1 MSKDNNISTLL
12 ANLSPQLNEGKYVF
26 VTTELIN
33 HVPFTEI
40 ISLIQEDEGFSLIL
54 KKEVADRLNLQYSYV
69 ASWITLSLPTS
80 LDAVGLT
87 AAFSNELAKKKI
99 SCNVV
104 AGFYHDHIF
113 VDHKDTKAALSVL
126 NSMS

>member
-1 MSKDNNISTLL
+1 VSKDNNISTLL

>member
-1 MSKDNNISTLL
+1 MSKDNKLSTVL

-33 HVPFTEI
+33 HVPLTKI

-87 AAFSNELAKKKI
+87 AAFSNELAKNKI

>member
-1 MSKDNNISTLL
+1 MSKDNNIYTLL

-33 HVPFTEI
+33 HVPLTEI

-87 AAFSNELAKKKI
+87 AAFSNELAKNKI

>member
-1 MSKDNNISTLL
+1 MSIDNKLSKLL

-33 HVPFTEI
+33 HVPLTEI

-87 AAFSNELAKKKI
+87 AAFSNELAKNKI

>member
-33 HVPFTEI
+33 HVPLTEI

-87 AAFSNELAKKKI
+87 AAFSNELAKNKI

>member
-1 MSKDNNISTLL
+1 MSKNIKLSKLL

-26 VTTELIN
+26 VTTALIN
-33 HVPFTEI
+33 HVPLTEI

-69 ASWITLSLPTS
+69 ASWITLSLSTS

-87 AAFSNELAKKKI
+87 AAFSNELAKNKI

>member
-1 MSKDNNISTLL
+1 MSKDNKLCTLL
-12 ANLSPQLNEGKYVF
+12 ANLSPQLNDGKYVF

-33 HVPFTEI
+33 HVPLTEI

-87 AAFSNELAKKKI
+87 AAFSNELAKNKI

>member
-1 MSKDNNISTLL
+1 MSKDNKLSTLL

-33 HVPFTEI
+33 HVPLTEI
-40 ISLIQEDEGFSLIL
+40 ISLIQEDERFSLIL

-87 AAFSNELAKKKI
+87 AAFSNELAKNKI

-113 VDHKDTKAALSVL
+113 VGHKDTKAALSVL

>member
-1 MSKDNNISTLL
+1 MSKDNKLSTLL

-33 HVPFTEI
+33 HVPLTEI

-87 AAFSNELAKKKI
+87 AAFSNELAKNKI

>member
-1 MSKDNNISTLL
+1 MCKDNKLSKLL

-33 HVPFTEI
+33 YVPLTEI

-87 AAFSNELAKKKI
+87 AAFSNELAKNKI

>member
-1 MSKDNNISTLL
+1 MSKDNKLYTLL

-33 HVPFTEI
+33 HVPLTEI

-69 ASWITLSLPTS
+69 ASWITLSLSTS

-87 AAFSNELAKKKI
+87 AAFSNELAKNKI

>member
-1 MSKDNNISTLL
+1 MSKDNNIYTLL

-33 HVPFTEI
+33 HVPLTEI

-69 ASWITLSLPTS
+69 ASWITLSLSTS

-87 AAFSNELAKKKI
+87 AAFSNELAKNKI

>member
-1 MSKDNNISTLL
+1 MSKDNKLSTLL

-33 HVPFTEI
+33 HVPLTEI

-87 AAFSNELAKKKI
+87 AAFSNELAENKI

-104 AGFYHDHIF
+104 SGFYHDHIF